1 MRKLCLLVLLGL
13 VVPAGFLSA
22 APVFIGFEVN
32 QANYVPT
39 PGTTQ
44 EVTNQFAP
52 LGIVFSDVASPGHG
66 AVLGKCGPG
75 NGAVAL
81 FGFGADFGGCGDTT
95 PNLDILFVDPANE
108 NNPAFTTA
116 FSVYNFDGLIRLS
129 AYDIDGVL
137 LGSTQSSSGL
147 LSLSGIGQIARVNLL
162 SLDQDSTTMDD
173 VTFESVTPFN
183 QQIPEPASL
192 LLLGSGLA
200 LVALRKRR

>member
-1 MRKLCLLVLLGL
+1 MKKLCLLVLLGL
-13 VVPAGFLSA
+13 AVPAGFLSA
-22 APVFIGFEVN
+22 ATVFIGFEVN
-32 QANYVPT
+32 QGNYVPT
-39 PGTTQ
+39 PGTPQ

-52 LGIVFSDVASPGHG
+52 LGIVFSDVDSPGHG

-81 FGFGADFGGCGDTT
+81 FGYGFNSGCGDYT
-95 PNLDILFVDPANE
+95 PNLDILFVDPTNE
-108 NNPAFTTA
+108 SNPAFTTA
-116 FSVYNFDGLIRLS
+116 FSVFNFDGLIRLS

-162 SLDQDSTTMDD
+162 SVDQDPTTLDD
-173 VTFESVTPFN
+173 ITFESVTPLV